1 MTRLLLLLSFVM
13 LCLVD
18 AKPQNINQYLG
29 DETTLYAQTKQVN
42 QFFRRFNGEESSSGQ
57 RFRVEDPNFRNITIR
72 KRYLQM
78 IFDLESP
85 YIDKS
90 QRSTFIDYVT
100 DRKEPVLLNFHT
112 GDWFAEVT
120 TRFLFYGKE
129 ENVTL
134 FLKLEEENLGYKWV
148 ITNVFFKPFH
158 DLFTDEDDG
167 KMRFLH
173 PLSHEL
179 DFMNL
184 IKIFRETQKVAQ
196 YAASG
201 YKPDYLSMFLYEL
214 KRGNL
219 SFQTVRNVK
228 FHFFQVPGWY
238 FELSEIRRSGPNSG
252 WLVTGL
258 VDISEIEKDILLKYI
273 YYE

>member
-1 MTRLLLLLSFVM
+1 MIRLI
-13 LCLVD
+13 LVLTLIVQGFGST
-18 AKPQNINQYLG
+18 KSQSIEQYFGEEASLF
-29 DETTLYAQTKQVN
+29 AQTKQVN
-42 QFFRRFNGEESSSGQ
+42 QFFRRFNGEESAAGQ
-57 RFRVEDPNFRNITIR
+57 RFRTDDPGFRDTDIR

-85 YIDKS
+85 YIDS
-90 QRSTFIDYVT
+90 GQRNDFIKEVT
-100 DRKEPVLLNFHT
+100 DKTRPVFLNFHT

-120 TRFLFYGKE
+120 TRFLFYGRE
-129 ENVTL
+129 EKATL
-134 FLKLEEENLGYKWV
+134 FLKLEQENLGHKWV
-148 ITNVFFKPFH
+148 ITNIFFKPFH
-158 DLFTDEDDG
+158 DLFTGEDDG

-184 IKIFRETQKVAQ
+184 IKVFREAEKVTQ
-196 YAASG
+196 YAVHG
-201 YKPDYLSMFLYEL
+201 YKPDYLSMFLYEF

-219 SFQTVRNVK
+219 AFQTVQNVK

-252 WLVTGL
+252 WLISGL
-258 VDISEIEKDILLKYI
+258 VDISDIEKDVVLKYI

>member
-1 MTRLLLLLSFVM
+1 MIRSFLLFLFLAISFVSPQAQS
-13 LCLVD
+13 VD
-18 AKPQNINQYLG
+18 RYLG
-29 DETTLYAQTKQVN
+29 DEAVLYAQTKQVN
-42 QFFRRFNGEESSSGQ
+42 QFFRRFNGEESISGQ
-57 RFRVEDPNFRNITIR
+57 RFRSDDPQFRDAAIR
-72 KRYLQM
+72 TRYLQM

-85 YIDKS
+85 YIDVN
-90 QRSTFIDYVT
+90 QRNIFIDQVM
-100 DRKEPVLLNFHT
+100 RKRNPVFLNFHT

-120 TRFLFYGKE
+120 TQFLYYGNE
-129 ENVTL
+129 HNVTL

-148 ITNVFFKPFH
+148 ITNAFFKPFH
-158 DLFTDEDDG
+158 DLFANEDDG

-184 IKIFRETQKVAQ
+184 IKVFRETQKVIQ

-201 YKPDYLSMFLYEL
+201 YKPDYLSIFLYEL
-214 KRGNL
+214 KRDNMI
-219 SFQTVRNVK
+219 FQTVKNVK

-252 WLVTGL
+252 WLISGL

>member
-1 MTRLLLLLSFVM
+1 MTRIIFLLLFIAPCFAITKAQS
-13 LCLVD
+13 VD
-18 AKPQNINQYLG
+18 RYLG
-29 DETTLYAQTKQVN
+29 DEAILYAQTKQVN
-42 QFFRRFNGEESSSGQ
+42 QFFRRFNGEESISGQ
-57 RFRVEDPNFRNITIR
+57 RFRSDDPQFRDAVVR

-85 YIDKS
+85 YIDVK
-90 QRSTFIDYVT
+90 QRNQFIDLVMSK
-100 DRKEPVLLNFHT
+100 RKPVYLDFHT

-120 TRFLFYGKE
+120 TQFDFYGNQKS
-129 ENVTL
+129 VTL

-158 DLFTDEDDG
+158 DLFADEDDG

-184 IKIFRETQKVAQ
+184 IKVFRETQKVVQ
-196 YAASG
+196 YAAAG

-219 SFQTVRNVK
+219 SFQTVNNVK

-252 WLVTGL
+252 WLISGL

>member
-1 MTRLLLLLSFVM
+1 MIRIVLLISFVLQCFVPAM
-13 LCLVD
+13 AQSID
-18 AKPQNINQYLG
+18 RYLG
-29 DETTLYAQTKQVN
+29 DESALYAQTKQVN
-42 QFFRRFNGEESSSGQ
+42 QFFRRFNGEESPAGH
-57 RFRVEDPNFRNITIR
+57 RYLVTDPDYRSTGIR

-78 IFDLESP
+78 IFDQESP
-85 YIDKS
+85 YIDWA
-90 QRSTFIDYVT
+90 QRSEFIEQVT
-100 DRKEPVLLNFHT
+100 QKPNPVFLNFHT

-120 TRFLFYGKE
+120 TLFLFNGRE
-129 ENVTL
+129 EKLTL

-148 ITNVFFKPFH
+148 ITNVFFKPFQQV
-158 DLFTDEDDG
+158 FADEDDG

-184 IKIFRETQKVAQ
+184 IKVFKETRKVAQ
-196 YAASG
+196 YAAKG
-201 YKPDYLSMFLYEL
+201 YKPDYLSVFLYEL
-214 KRGNL
+214 KRGTL
-219 SFQTVRNVK
+219 VFQTVLGVK

-252 WLVTGL
+252 WLISGL
-258 VDISEIEKDILLKYI
+258 VDISETEKDVLLKYI

>member
-1 MTRLLLLLSFVM
+1 MPASAQSLNR
-13 LCLVD
+13 
-18 AKPQNINQYLG
+18 YLG
-29 DETTLYAQTKQVN
+29 DEATLYAQTKQVN
-42 QFFRRFNGEESSSGQ
+42 QFFRRFNGEESTSGQ
-57 RFRVEDPNFRNITIR
+57 RFMENDIGYRNEVVR
-72 KRYLQM
+72 KNYLQM

-85 YIDKS
+85 YVDIT
-90 QRSTFIDYVT
+90 QRNIFINQVT
-100 DRKEPVLLNFHT
+100 KNSDPLFLNFHT

-120 TRFLFYGKE
+120 TQFLFYGQQQK
-129 ENVTL
+129 VTL
-134 FLKLEEENLGYKWV
+134 FLKLEEENMGFKWV

-158 DLFTDEDDG
+158 ELFTDEDDG

-184 IKIFRETQKVAQ
+184 IKVFKETQKVAS

-201 YKPDYLSMFLYEL
+201 YKPDYLTVFLYEL

-219 SFQTVRNVK
+219 LFETVHSVK

-238 FELSEIRRSGPNSG
+238 FELSEIHRSGPNSG
-252 WLVTGL
+252 WLISSL
-258 VDISEIEKDILLKYI
+258 VDISEIDKNILLKYI

>member
-1 MTRLLLLLSFVM
+1 MIRSFLLFSFIAISFVSPKAQS
-13 LCLVD
+13 VD
-18 AKPQNINQYLG
+18 RYLG
-29 DETTLYAQTKQVN
+29 DEAVLYAQTKQVN
-42 QFFRRFNGEESSSGQ
+42 QFFRRFNGEESTSGQ
-57 RFRVEDPNFRNITIR
+57 RFRSDDPQFRDAAIR

-85 YIDKS
+85 YIDVN
-90 QRSTFIDYVT
+90 QRNIFIDQVM
-100 DRKEPVLLNFHT
+100 RKRNPVFLNFHT

-120 TRFLFYGKE
+120 TQFLYYGNE
-129 ENVTL
+129 HNVTL

-148 ITNVFFKPFH
+148 ITNAFFKPFH
-158 DLFTDEDDG
+158 DLFTNEDDG

-184 IKIFRETQKVAQ
+184 IKVFRETQKVVQ

-201 YKPDYLSMFLYEL
+201 YKPDYLSIFLYEL
-214 KRGNL
+214 KRDNMI
-219 SFQTVRNVK
+219 FQTVKNVK

-252 WLVTGL
+252 WLISGL

>member
-1 MTRLLLLLSFVM
+1 MIRIFLVLLYFALCFVP
-13 LCLVD
+13 VE
-18 AKPQNINQYLG
+18 AQNIRQYFG
-29 DETTLYAQTKQVN
+29 DEASLFAQTKQVN

-57 RFRVEDPNFRNITIR
+57 RYRENDPGFRDASVRQ
-72 KRYLQM
+72 RYLQM

-85 YIDKS
+85 YINEN
-90 QRSTFIDYVT
+90 QRTSFIREVT
-100 DRKEPVLLNFHT
+100 LASNPVFLNFHT

-120 TRFLFYGKE
+120 TRFLFYGRE
-129 ENVTL
+129 EKATL

-167 KMRFLH
+167 KQRFLH

-184 IKIFRETQKVAQ
+184 IKVFRETERVAQ
-196 YAASG
+196 YAVKG
-201 YKPDYLSMFLYEL
+201 YKPDYLSVFLYEF

-219 SFQTVRNVK
+219 EFQTVQNVK

-238 FELSEIRRSGPNSG
+238 FELAEIRRSGPNSG
-252 WLVTGL
+252 WLISGL
-258 VDISEIEKDILLKYI
+258 VDISEIEKDVLLKYI

>member
-1 MTRLLLLLSFVM
+1 MPAAAQSLNR
-13 LCLVD
+13 
-18 AKPQNINQYLG
+18 YLG
-29 DETTLYAQTKQVN
+29 DEATLYAQTKQVN
-42 QFFRRFNGEESSSGQ
+42 QFFRRFNGEESSNGQ
-57 RFRVEDPNFRNITIR
+57 RYQVNNPGYRDSEVR

-85 YIDKS
+85 YVDKG
-90 QRSTFIDYVT
+90 QRNDFIDQVT
-100 DRKEPVLLNFHT
+100 KRSDPIILNFHT

-120 TRFLFYGKE
+120 TQFLYYGQEYK
-129 ENVTL
+129 VTL
-134 FLKLEEENLGYKWV
+134 FLKLEEENMGYKWV

-158 DLFTDEDDG
+158 ELFADEDDG

-184 IKIFRETQKVAQ
+184 IKVFKETRKVAS
-196 YAASG
+196 YAASSF
-201 YKPDYLSMFLYEL
+201 KPDYLTLFLYEL
-214 KRGNL
+214 KKGNL
-219 SFQTVRNVK
+219 LFQTVHSVK

-238 FELSEIRRSGPNSG
+238 FELSELRRSGPNSG
-252 WLVTGL
+252 WLISSL
-258 VDISEIEKDILLKYI
+258 VDISEIDKDVLLKYI

>member
-1 MTRLLLLLSFVM
+1 MIRLTVLFCLILLSFVPATAQS
-13 LCLVD
+13 LD
-18 AKPQNINQYLG
+18 RYLG
-29 DETTLYAQTKQVN
+29 DEANLYAQTKQVN
-42 QFFRRFNGEESSSGQ
+42 QFFRRFNGEESTNGQ
-57 RFRVEDPNFRNITIR
+57 RFLADNPGFRDALVR

-85 YIDKS
+85 NIDVT
-90 QRSTFIDYVT
+90 QRNDFIEQVT
-100 DRKEPVLLNFHT
+100 ETSDPVILNFHT

-120 TRFLFYGKE
+120 TQFLYYGQERKL
-129 ENVTL
+129 TL

-158 DLFTDEDDG
+158 EIFTDEDDG

-184 IKIFRETQKVAQ
+184 IKVFKETQKVAR
-196 YAASG
+196 YAASNF
-201 YKPDYLSMFLYEL
+201 KPDYLSVFLYEL

-219 SFQTVRNVK
+219 SFQTVHSVK

-238 FELSEIRRSGPNSG
+238 FELTELRRSGPNSG
-252 WLVTGL
+252 WLITGL
-258 VDISEIEKDILLKYI
+258 VDISEIDKEVLLKYI

>member
-1 MTRLLLLLSFVM
+1 MIRFVFFAFFLLQCFVLSKAQSI
-13 LCLVD
+13 D
-18 AKPQNINQYLG
+18 SYLG
-29 DETTLYAQTKQVN
+29 EEATLYAQTKQVN
-42 QFFRRFNGEESSSGQ
+42 QFFRRFNGEESSNGQ
-57 RFRVEDPNFRNITIR
+57 RYQVDNPGYRDAAVR
-72 KRYLQM
+72 KKYLQM

-85 YIDKS
+85 YIDRTQRRDFIEQVTSKS
-90 QRSTFIDYVT
+90 
-100 DRKEPVLLNFHT
+100 KPVLLNFHT

-120 TRFLFYGKE
+120 TKFIYFGRE
-129 ENVTL
+129 EKVTL

-148 ITNVFFKPFH
+148 ITNLFFKPFH
-158 DLFTDEDDG
+158 ELFVDEDDG

-184 IKIFRETQKVAQ
+184 IKVFKETQKVAS

-201 YKPDYLSMFLYEL
+201 YKPDYLTLFLYEL
-214 KRGNL
+214 KRNNL
-219 SFQTVRNVK
+219 TFQNVLSVK

-238 FELSEIRRSGPNSG
+238 FELSEIQRSGPNSG
-252 WLVTGL
+252 WLISSL
-258 VDISEIEKDILLKYI
+258 IDISEINKDDLLKYI

>member
-1 MTRLLLLLSFVM
+1 MIKSALVFAILAVGLLPSQAQSIIEYF
-13 LCLVD
+13 
-18 AKPQNINQYLG
+18 G
-29 DETTLYAQTKQVN
+29 DEASLYAQTKQVN
-42 QFFRRFNGEESSSGQ
+42 QFFRRFNGEENAAGI
-57 RFRVEDPNFRNITIR
+57 RFKADDPNFRNPVLR

-78 IFDLESP
+78 IFDLDNSL
-85 YIDKS
+85 IDKAK
-90 QRSTFIDYVT
+90 RKDFIDDVT
-100 DRKEPVLLNFHT
+100 KTNDPVFLNFHN

-120 TRFLFYGKE
+120 TQFIFYGEAKKA
-129 ENVTL
+129 TL
-134 FLKLEEENLGYKWV
+134 FLKLEEENEGYKWV

-158 DLFTDEDDG
+158 ELFSGEDDG

-184 IKIFRETQKVAQ
+184 IKVFRETEKVTQ
-196 YAASG
+196 YTARG
-201 YKPDYLSMFLYEL
+201 FKPDYLSVFLYEL

-219 SFQTVRNVK
+219 RFQNVNSVK

-238 FELSEIRRSGPNSG
+238 FELSEISRKGPNSG
-252 WLVTGL
+252 WLISGL
-258 VDISEIEKDILLKYI
+258 IEISEEEKDALLKYI